1 MNILIL
7 IIHNDDP
14 LYNQMIEVQRKY
26 IHSYSNITS
35 YIVQMNPD
43 IEEEIKLENDVL
55 FVKGQETYHNILWKT
70 ICALEYAIPKKKYD
84 YVIRTNASTILD
96 FEKVNEYFL
105 SANKHELY
113 TGGRILELEWTDP
126 SFGIVDETYF
136 HTPFAQGS
144 LIVCSIDIIEKMLSE
159 KEKIKFSIIDDV
171 SIAIFIKENT
181 NINTEKIYNTKP
193 SFCLD
198 NVSNCKLKDY
208 TNERCYFAYR
218 NHRSIS
224 YSWGNRE
231 ADLEEM
237 KNQVNCLYFSA

>member
-55 FVKGQETYHNILWKT
+55 FVKGQKLTIYYGT

-171 SIAIFIKENT
+171 SIAILS
-181 NINTEKIYNTKP
+181 KIQILIQK
-193 SFCLD
+193 
-198 NVSNCKLKDY
+198 KY
-208 TNERCYFAYR
+208 TIQNPVF
-218 NHRSIS
+218 
-224 YSWGNRE
+224 
-231 ADLEEM
+231 
-237 KNQVNCLYFSA
+237 V

>member
-1 MNILIL
+1 MFFDALFEVPEKITSSIPEPLIL
-7 IIHNDDP
+7 LAEFSPIH
-14 LYNQMIEVQRKY
+14 QR
-26 IHSYSNITS
+26 S
-35 YIVQMNPD
+35 
-43 IEEEIKLENDVL
+43 
-55 FVKGQETYHNILWKT
+55 
-70 ICALEYAIPKKKYD
+70 
-84 YVIRTNASTILD
+84 ASTILD

-105 SANKHELY
+105 STNKHELY

-144 LIVCSIDIIEKMLSE
+144 LIVCSIDIIEKMLNE

-181 NINTEKIYNTKP
+181 NINTEQIYNTKP

-198 NVSNCKLKDY
+198 NLSKLQDY
-208 TNERCYFAYR
+208 TKDRCYFAYR
-218 NHRSIS
+218 NHRNIS